1 MTFTAAKK
9 IKQTSEPVVAPVAP
23 PPVPA
28 PVAKPKRVKVKQVVA
43 PVPEP
48 VVEED
53 TEEEIEEEEEEEA
66 EGALEETE
74 EDDDFDKFELKTGG
88 VFNKDE
94 VLRIEL
100 PKFMIKNDIKNLY
113 VVEDKSTVVVTLAAN
128 ESNQNI
134 GKRVFGAIKN
144 GFREFKIEFHD
155 TFGDVSSVWD
165 FKGAK
170 LRTVDF
176 GALESKERVEPRTIM
191 CEIEYDD
198 LVIDKEG
205 FI

>member
-1 MTFTAAKK
+1 MMTFTAAKK
-9 IKQTSEPVVAPVAP
+9 TKQISEPVVAPVA

-28 PVAKPKRVKVKQVVA
+28 PVAKPKRA
-43 PVPEP
+43 PAKSIAAGAPTP
-48 VVEED
+48 VLQDDENED
-53 TEEEIEEEEEEEA
+53 HDMDVIEDFEEEVDEE
-66 EGALEETE
+66 
-74 EDDDFDKFELKTGG
+74 DDFDKFELKTGG
-88 VFNKDE
+88 IFNKDE

-113 VVEDKSTVVVTLAAN
+113 VVEDKSTIVVTLTAN

-155 TFGDVSSVWD
+155 TFGDVSSIWD

-205 FI
+205 FV

>member
-9 IKQTSEPVVAPVAP
+9 TKQTSEPVVAPVAP
-23 PPVPA
+23 PVPA
-28 PVAKPKRVKVKQVVA
+28 TVAKPKRTTKKQVVVTA
-43 PVPEP
+43 PEPEP
-48 VVEED
+48 V
-53 TEEEIEEEEEEEA
+53 EEEEEEVLDEVS
-66 EGALEETE
+66 EEE
-74 EDDDFDKFELKTGG
+74 EEEVADDDFDKFELKTGG
-88 VFNKDE
+88 VFNKEE
-94 VLRIEL
+94 VLKIEL

-113 VVEDKSTVVVTLAAN
+113 VVEDKSTIVVTLAAN

-155 TFGDVSSVWD
+155 TFGDVSSIWE